1 LSYYQVCDFSQ
12 NKKWQHVFGTHAT
25 TTTPG
30 GRNWQQI
37 YSNYFAFYV
46 RILLAAAKVIQMFI
60 VLHLGQKSRY
70 LLFKPITSDAF
81 RQADSTLPID
91 IKRI

>member
-1 LSYYQVCDFSQ
+1 VIFHKIKSGNTYS
-12 NKKWQHVFGTHAT
+12 GPHAT

-37 YSNYFAFYV
+37 YSNCFAFYV
-46 RILLAAAKVIQMFI
+46 WILLAAAKVIQMFI